1 MRKKLALAIT
11 GVATAFALTA
21 CGGSD
26 PSADANATLDPANP
40 VTVTVGASPVPQ
52 ADILRFVDENLAE
65 EAGIDIEVVE
75 YDDYV
80 LPNTSLA
87 DGSLDANYF
96 QTQAYLETE
105 MKEKGYKFAHGAGI
119 HVEPMTAF
127 SKKFD
132 SAEDVTEGTT
142 VLLNNDPVN
151 QIRGMRVLEE
161 AGLLKN
167 IADDDSILSVEGDKE
182 KNPLGLVLKD
192 ANAEQ
197 VPQYY
202 MSDDSIGVAVI
213 NGNYIVQADLNKDEI
228 IAQESGDNNPNA
240 NFLTWREGEET
251 PAIEKLEELLTS
263 DEVRTFI
270 EETWTEGSVIP
281 AF

>member
-21 CGGSD
+21 CGSSE
-26 PSADANATLDPANP
+26 PTADAAATLDPANP
-40 VTVTVGASPVPQ
+40 TVIKVGASPVPQ
-52 ADILRFVDENLAE
+52 ADILNFIDENLAQ
-65 EAGIDIEVVE
+65 EAGIDIDVVE

-96 QTQAYLETE
+96 QTEAYLATE
-105 MKEKGYKFAHGAGI
+105 MKEKGYEFAHGAGV
-119 HVEPMTAF
+119 HVEPMTVF

-132 SAEDVTEGTT
+132 NTEDVTEGTT

-167 IADDDSILSVEGDKE
+167 IADDDSVLTVEGDKE

-213 NGNYIVQADLNKDEI
+213 NGNFIVQANLNKDEI
-228 IAQESGDNNPNA
+228 LAQESGENNPNA
-240 NFLTWREGEET
+240 NFLTWRDGEET
-251 PAIEKLEELLTS
+251 PAIAKLEELLHS
-263 DEVRTFI
+263 DEVRDYI
-270 EETWTEGSVIP
+270 EKTWNDGSVIA